1 MTSSLPAPRVVA
13 AWILGRFLTAVIAF
27 RILGIP
33 AFWDPSLSLA
43 VRLISLVLLPGSVE
57 LLALGMWIIRLTDDG
72 F

>member
-27 RILGIP
+27 RILSIP

-57 LLALGMWIIRLTDDG
+57 LLALGMWIIRLTEDG